1 MPPQFWNNLL
11 SFGAATMQGAN
22 ARTPQGFLANGSG
35 ALGPIGVGL
44 QAGVANAQQMAKTRS
59 ELGLQGAQAANLGA
73 ESQLHGAQV
82 AQMRQAMDL
91 FNKYING
98 GAVPGLAS
106 GAPGTQ
112 PTQTADDGG
121 QSSGG
126 PSPDRY
132 ATATP
137 PPGPMADV
145 VQQAATKYGV
155 PLAVATWVGSHESG
169 WNPNAPAGWD
179 PKDTGGAWQFKP
191 ATAQQYNVADRTDFA
206 QSTDGAMRYLRDLAI
221 KNKGDWTKVI
231 DQYGTT
237 STGKGPAA
245 DAAVRQGFQTY
256 LNRVGLSPQAAADTP
271 TQSSATPIA
280 NAAPSSGSVPYQV
293 AQAGNGPLPA
303 PPMPQQPQAPLQM
316 APNMMPTPA
325 PWNAGVGL
333 GQQAAVM
340 SLNPYTAGF
349 GKPLEAQSQALLGLA
364 TAGPKAAATAMNS
377 NIDLRPGGMAMIQTP
392 SGPQWIKNPEHI
404 NIMDPGT
411 GAETPAYISPPLP
424 NAPAGSTGEVM
435 PVRTASGG
443 SVTTKLGPGQVKQ
456 LEIAP
461 EVTKEAIKEDNE
473 IVTKL
478 RTVPQDS
485 YNAQL
490 SLLQMRPQIDAAAP
504 GAQGQFRNDIKNFV
518 QTWTPGIA
526 NALDWNATPGQ
537 ILNKLTTLSAGKMES
552 EDQGK
557 RGGIGLLQTYMKA
570 NPGLELQPE
579 ADHDLTNALLITNQ
593 YRADHALGAMD
604 FQNKQFQSAQQGGGY
619 HKLSEY
625 DTAFSGTFTPH
636 PYLGAIDALNGKPDW
651 NKGLTTQQQ
660 RLAAGVIQ
668 RADPNAMI
676 PYQGHMVPIGQWK
689 NVISPTDDVY
699 PISGGKQ

>member
-1 MPPQFWNNLL
+1 MSGFRDPFDPTGTEQPSPDGGMPPQFWNNLL

-59 ELGLQGAQAANLGA
+59 ELWLQAAQSANLGA

-112 PTQTADDGG
+112 PTQTADGG
-121 QSSGG
+121 DQSSGG

-280 NAAPSSGSVPYQV
+280 NAAPQFGGLSGNVPYQV
-293 AQAGNGPLPA
+293 AQAGNGPLPG
-303 PPMPQQPQAPLQM
+303 PPQQQPQAPLHM
-316 APNMMPTPA
+316 SLMPTPG

-349 GKPLEAQSQALLGLA
+349 GKPLEEQSKALLGIA
-364 TAGPKAAATAMNS
+364 TAGPTAAAKSANTITVDRFGNRYLGNQFLGRGAEVKEVWNPATQQYEWGDVGALGPDGKPLNGSPAQPAKPGPMQQEFAQKYGGELGAQFEKIDTDAAAAKDS
-377 NIDLRPGGMAMIQTP
+377 NYLFDNLRNDSKSWQMGKFADFEGDARAWLSAVAGTFGIQTP
-392 SGPQWIKNPEHI
+392 ELNDKLADYTAFNKSSG
-404 NIMDPGT
+404 M
-411 GAETPAYISPPLP
+411 LL
-424 NAPAGSTGEVM
+424 
-435 PVRTASGG
+435 RTAVHDTSSRAAVQEYSMIGKTLP
-443 SVTTKLGPGQVKQ
+443 VPTTPEEGFGQVADQWQGLNDFRLAKQ
-456 LEIAP
+456 KVKQGYMGNPQDFNVDFNSNVSPTAFMINRMMQTPVGQHNFQLMMDRMQSSPEGRQTITHIMKGYNYAKQNRLFDDLPP
-461 EVTKEAIKEDNE
+461 EV
-473 IVTKL
+473 
-478 RTVPQDS
+478 
-485 YNAQL
+485 
-490 SLLQMRPQIDAAAP
+490 AP
-504 GAQGQFRNDIKNFV
+504 M
-518 QTWTPGIA
+518 QT
-526 NALDWNATPGQ
+526 
-537 ILNKLTTLSAGKMES
+537 
-552 EDQGK
+552 
-557 RGGIGLLQTYMKA
+557 
-570 NPGLELQPE
+570 QP
-579 ADHDLTNALLITNQ
+579 
-593 YRADHALGAMD
+593 
-604 FQNKQFQSAQQGGGY
+604 
-619 HKLSEY
+619 
-625 DTAFSGTFTPH
+625 
-636 PYLGAIDALNGKPDW
+636 
-651 NKGLTTQQQ
+651 
-660 RLAAGVIQ
+660 
-668 RADPNAMI
+668 
-676 PYQGHMVPIGQWK
+676 
-689 NVISPTDDVY
+689 
-699 PISGGKQ
+699 